1 MPKQPDHT
9 AELAAD
15 VWRRIFDF
23 IVATGPERIDILARY
38 GLTPN
43 DSRALNALGEDATGK
58 TMRTLAADLD
68 CDASTVTW
76 IVDRLEAK
84 GLAERRGHPTD
95 RRVKHVV
102 LTPKGIETKAAVK
115 VATYTP
121 PAALLELPVEDLA
134 ILQRASTLLPEPGR
148 PAASARG
155 GTSEDAPRRTTRARR
170 RSTLST

>member
-9 AELAAD
+9 GELAAD

-23 IVATGPERIDILARY
+23 IVATGPERIDILARH

-43 DSRALNALGEDATGK
+43 DNRAIHALGDEATGR
-58 TMRTLAADLD
+58 TMRSLAAELH

-95 RRVKHVV
+95 RRIKHVV
-102 LTPKGIETKAAVK
+102 LTPKGIETKAAVMA
-115 VATYTP
+115 ATYTP
-121 PAALLELPVEDLA
+121 PPTLRELPAEDLA
-134 ILQRASTLLPEPGR
+134 ILQRASMLLPEPSR
-148 PAASARG
+148 PAASAPD
-155 GTSEDAPRRTTRARR
+155 GTSDDAPRRTTRAHPRPT
-170 RSTLST
+170 RST

>member
-23 IVATGPERIDILARY
+23 IVATGPERIDILARH

-84 GLAERRGHPTD
+84 GLAARRGHPTD
-95 RRVKHVV
+95 RRIKHVV
-102 LTPKGIETKAAVK
+102 LTPKGIETKAAVRA
-115 VATYTP
+115 ATYTP
-121 PAALLELPVEDLA
+121 PAALLQLPAEDLA
-134 ILQRASTLLPEPGR
+134 VLQRASTLLPGPSR
-148 PAASARG
+148 PAASAPD
-155 GTSEDAPRRTTRARR
+155 GTSDEAPRRTTQTRPRPT
-170 RSTLST
+170 RSR